1 MNPGEGKRDLTP
13 LVPLTG
19 PFAAGLALIV
29 VSACAFGAMAIF
41 ARFAY
46 ASGANVTGVLAARFA
61 IAGLAL
67 AAVMAMTGRRWPR
80 GRPLAVGVGMGA
92 IGYVGQAVC
101 FFTALNHASA
111 GLVALLLYA
120 YPTLVVLLS
129 AAFLGERL
137 TVAKAAL
144 LAASFGGLALTLGAG
159 EGTAT
164 GVALGLAAAAFY
176 AVYIVIGARELG
188 RTDALASTTV
198 VCLSAACVLAF
209 SSLLAEPRFPGA
221 WWGWAA
227 VGAIAFVSTVIAILA
242 FFAGLKRVGP
252 AVASIVSTFEPVV
265 TVSLA
270 WLVLGESLTPI
281 QLAGGAVVL
290 GCAAFLART
299 GNGRKPIES

>member
-1 MNPGEGKRDLTP
+1 MTP
-13 LVPLTG
+13 FPPFPR
-19 PFAAGLALIV
+19 PFASGIAFIV

-67 AAVMAMTGRRWPR
+67 AAVMAATGRRWPR
-80 GRPLAVGVGMGA
+80 GRPLAVGIGMGA

-101 FFTALNHASA
+101 FFAALNHASA

-137 TVAKAAL
+137 TIAKVAL
-144 LAASFGGLALTLGAG
+144 LATSFVGLALTLGG
-159 EGTAT
+159 GQGTAT
-164 GVALGLAAAAFY
+164 GIALGLAAAAFY
-176 AVYIVIGARELG
+176 SVYILVGARELG
-188 RTDALASTTV
+188 HTDALASTTV
-198 VCLSAACVLAF
+198 VCLAAAVVLAGSALF
-209 SSLLAEPRFPGA
+209 TQPRFPGT

-227 VGAIAFVSTVIAILA
+227 IGAIAVVSTVISILA

-252 AVASIVSTFEPVV
+252 AVASIISTFEPLV
-265 TVSLA
+265 TVTLA
-270 WLVLGESLTPI
+270 WLVLGESLTAL
-281 QLAGGAVVL
+281 QLAGGAIVL
-290 GCAAFLART
+290 GCAAFLARAR
-299 GNGRKPIES
+299 N